1 MVKRIK
7 KRIPR
12 EDGEIVEVEVEE
24 AEDAPTGAP
33 TVEELGIDPNARRE
47 SDVPDNDKLGEVP
60 EDRFT
65 VLTARVV
72 TWVLAKRLVILGAL
86 VLVFAGLMVANFVL
100 KNLQKKRETAASVFF
115 EAHAAQRESRDV
127 RPPLLMLGQDADDKK
142 ELTAEERKA
151 RLEKARDTYQSVRT
165 EHAGQPLGRTA
176 SLGLAATQLELGK
189 TEDALKLYDE
199 LLADPALD
207 PLSRALA
214 LQAKAVG
221 LESLGKASD
230 AIATWKLVEQANP
243 KTYGLLAGINV
254 GRLLEQDGKTAEAK
268 THLEKVKLDQAKA
281 LEFMGSA
288 PFKREL
294 EARLARLSQGT

>member
-24 AEDAPTGAP
+24 AEDAPKGAP

-65 VLTARVV
+65 LLTARVV
-72 TWVLAKRLVILGAL
+72 TWVLSKRVVILGAV

-100 KNLQKKRETAASVFF
+100 KNMQKKTEAAASVFF

-127 RPPLLMLGQDADDKK
+127 RPPMLMLGQDADEKK

-151 RLEKARDTYQSVRT
+151 RLEKARDTYQSVRA
-165 EHAGQPLGRTA
+165 EHPGKPLGRTA
-176 SLGLAATQLELGK
+176 SMGLAATQLELGK
-189 TEDALKLYDE
+189 TEEAMKLYEE
-199 LLADPALD
+199 LLADAALD

-221 LESLGKASD
+221 LESLGKSAD
-230 AIATWKLVEQANP
+230 AISAWKLVEQANP
-243 KTYGLLAGINV
+243 KTYGLLAGLNV

-281 LEFMGSA
+281 LESMGSA